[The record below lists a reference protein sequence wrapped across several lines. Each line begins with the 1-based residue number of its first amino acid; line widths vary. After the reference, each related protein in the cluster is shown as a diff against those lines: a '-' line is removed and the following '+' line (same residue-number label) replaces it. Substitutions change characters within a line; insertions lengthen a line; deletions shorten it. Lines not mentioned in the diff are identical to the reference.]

1 MAFVMEPE
9 LTKTARS
16 VHLSQA
22 FVSSASQPED
32 PFVAAISISDNVAP
46 QMCTCVREPRQ
57 YCNAQSSLQ
66 SPILPLHSETA
77 WLHLSPLVSDL
88 S

>member
-46 QMCTCVREPRQ
+46 QMCTCVREPHQ
-57 YCNAQSSLQ
+57 YYNVQSSPW
-66 SPILPLHSETA
+66 SPVLPLHSEMA
-77 WLHLSPLVSDL
+77 WLHLSHLESGL